1 MYLTVEEAM
10 SLLCSLSEAKKMKV
24 DIKRQMWLIIGLT
37 GAGAFVGGLAGGPP
51 GLAVGSAIGGG
62 VAGSHGPWRSGCGV
76 GMFLSF
82 WILWGKIKSI
92 PQILKE
98 LPNAEKKKLHSHVMV
113 IIGNLKWKDT
123 SQLTKLVMGS
133 EDLQERLLGL
143 IEGYLT
149 KELGTTVQ
157 HGD

>member
-1 MYLTVEEAM
+1 MYLTEEEAM

-24 DIKRQMWLIIGLT
+24 DIKRQLWLTIGLM
-37 GAGAFVGGLAGGPP
+37 GAGALVGNLVGGPLGQCIGS
-51 GLAVGSAIGGG
+51 AVGI
-62 VAGSHGPWRSGCGV
+62 
-76 GMFLSF
+76 FLSF
-82 WILWGKIKSI
+82 WMTWGKIKSI

-98 LPNAEKKKLHSHVMV
+98 LPHAEKQKLHSHVMV

-123 SQLTKLVMGS
+123 NQLTKLVMGS

-143 IEGYLT
+143 LEGYLT
-149 KELGTTVQ
+149 KELKTSVQ

>member
-10 SLLCSLSEAKKMKV
+10 SLLCSLSEAKNMKV
-24 DIKRQMWLIIGLT
+24 DIKRQMWLIIGLM
-37 GAGAFVGGLAGGPP
+37 GAGALVGYLVGGQLGQ
-51 GLAVGSAIGGG
+51 G
-62 VAGSHGPWRSGCGV
+62 VGCGV

-82 WILWGKIKSI
+82 WMMWGKIKSI

-98 LPNAEKKKLHSHVMV
+98 LPHAEKKKLHSHVMV

-143 IEGYLT
+143 LEGYVT
-149 KELGTTVQ
+149 KELKTSVQ

>member
-51 GLAVGSAIGGG
+51 GLAV
-62 VAGSHGPWRSGCGV
+62 GCGV